1 MLYGKSVFGMI
12 ISSIGCIR
20 AANQGNINFG
30 GSIQIVVFISICM
43 LFLIIFNRLFLAD
56 ATNVKLAILLNM
68 ITVRATI
75 VGYHRGLL
83 LSGTRVIIVALIFP

>member
-1 MLYGKSVFGMI
+1 
-12 ISSIGCIR
+12 
-20 AANQGNINFG
+20 
-30 GSIQIVVFISICM
+30 M

-56 ATNVKLAILLNM
+56 TANIKLAILLNV